1 MPSTTLSIPRP
12 VAQAL
17 TSAHFQTLADT
28 PPEVE
33 WFANLTNA
41 NTRRAYRQDIEDF
54 MAFTGLRQPEQFRDV
69 TRAHVIA
76 WRERLIGQGLANDTI
91 RRKLA
96 ALSSLYA
103 YLCDRNAV
111 LHNPVLGVKRPRSMN
126 REGVTP
132 ALGDHQAR
140 LLLEAPS
147 EKTLKGK
154 RDRAILATLLY
165 HGLRCE
171 ELCTLKIG
179 DIQQREGVTHIRVEG
194 KGDKVRYLPLHPL
207 AQRLI
212 TAYRAALKEAQKKA
226 KKQARQEAE
235 HEEED
240 LKGSLFRPVK
250 NNRTKTLAKS
260 LHPTSVYQDIVRRYA
275 HEVGLVEAVPGLCV
289 HSLRATAATN
299 ALSHEADIAKVQEWL
314 GHSDISTTRMYD
326 KRQSRPEDSPT
337 FKIHY

>member
-1 MPSTTLSIPRP
+1 MAMPAPN
-12 VAQAL
+12 AL
-17 TSAHFQTLADT
+17 TPTLPVQLTTAQFQTLADV
-28 PPEVE
+28 PPELE
-33 WFANLTNA
+33 WFANLTNP
-41 NTRRAYRQDIEDF
+41 NTRRAYEQDIQDF
-54 MAFTGLRQPEQFRDV
+54 QAFAGLRQPEEFRDV

-76 WRERLIGQGLANDTI
+76 WRQQLVKQELANDTI

-103 YLCDRNAV
+103 YLCDRHAV

-140 LLLEAPS
+140 MLLQAPPA
-147 EKTLKGK
+147 ETLKGQ

-171 ELCTLKIG
+171 ELCTLKVG
-179 DIQQREGVTHIRVEG
+179 DIHQREGVPHLRVEG
-194 KGDKVRYLPLHPL
+194 KGDKVRYLPLHVL

-212 TAYRAALKEAQKKA
+212 TAYLEASGHA
-226 KKQARQEAE
+226 G
-235 HEEED
+235 D
-240 LKGSLFRPVK
+240 LHGPLFRPVK
-250 NNRTKTLAKS
+250 NNRTRTLAKP
-260 LHPTSVYQDIVRRYA
+260 LHPASVYRNIVKRYA
-275 HEVGLVEAVPGLCV
+275 GVLGLTKVIPGLCV

-299 ALSHEADIAKVQEWL
+299 ALQHEADIAKVQEWL
-314 GHSDISTTRMYD
+314 GHADISTTRMYD

-337 FKIHY
+337 FKVRY

>member
-1 MPSTTLSIPRP
+1 MSTTAVTPSRTL
-12 VAQAL
+12 
-17 TSAHFQTLADT
+17 TLAQFDT
-28 PPEVE
+28 LSDVPPEIE

-41 NTRRAYRQDIEDF
+41 NTRKAYRQDIHDF
-54 MAFTGLRQPEQFRDV
+54 MAFAGLKRPEQFREV

-76 WRERLIGQGLANDTI
+76 WRDQLVGQGLSNDTI

-96 ALSSLYA
+96 ALSSLFA
-103 YLCDRNAV
+103 YLCDRHAV

-126 REGVTP
+126 RAGVTP

-140 LLLEAPS
+140 LLLEAPPA
-147 EKTLKGK
+147 ETLKGK

-165 HGLRCE
+165 HALRRE
-171 ELCTLKIG
+171 ELCTLRVG
-179 DIQQREGVTHIRVEG
+179 DIHQREGVVHLRVEG
-194 KGDKVRYLPLHPL
+194 KEDKVRNLPLHVL

-212 TAYRAALKEAQKKA
+212 AVYLEAAG
-226 KKQARQEAE
+226 
-235 HEEED
+235 H
-240 LKGSLFRPVK
+240 GSDRHGPLFRPVK

-260 LHPTSVYQDIVRRYA
+260 LHPTSVYEDIVRRYA
-275 HEVGLVEAVPGLCV
+275 REIGLIDAVPGLCV

-299 ALSHEADIAKVQEWL
+299 ALLHEADIAKVQEWL

-337 FKIHY
+337 FKVRY

>member
-1 MPSTTLSIPRP
+1 MTSTLPSPALLPRALSS
-12 VAQAL
+12 AQ
-17 TSAHFQTLADT
+17 FQTLADV
-28 PPEVE
+28 PPEIE

-41 NTRRAYRQDIEDF
+41 NTRRAYEQDINDF
-54 MAFTGLRQPEQFRDV
+54 MAFAGLLQPEQFRDI

-76 WRERLIGQGLANDTI
+76 WREQLVGQELANDTI

-140 LLLEAPS
+140 MLLEAPPES
-147 EKTLKGK
+147 TLKGK

-171 ELCTLKIG
+171 ELCTLTVGSIH
-179 DIQQREGVTHIRVEG
+179 QREGVLHIRVEG
-194 KGDKVRYLPLHPL
+194 KGDKIRYLPLHVL

-212 TAYRAALKEAQKKA
+212 AAYLKA
-226 KKQARQEAE
+226 AE
-235 HEEED
+235 HEED
-240 LKGSLFRPVK
+240 LKGPLFRPIK
-250 NNRTKTLAKS
+250 NNRTRVLVKP
-260 LHPTSVYQDIVRRYA
+260 LHPVSVYQDIVRHYA
-275 HEVGLVEAVPGLCV
+275 RKVGLLDAVPGLCV

-314 GHSDISTTRMYD
+314 GHADISTTRMYD

-337 FKIHY
+337 FKIRY

>member
-1 MPSTTLSIPRP
+1 MATATAMVPPSTLS
-12 VAQAL
+12 VAQ
-17 TSAHFQTLADT
+17 FQHLADV
-28 PPEVE
+28 PPEIE

-41 NTRRAYRQDIEDF
+41 NTRRAYQQDLADF
-54 MAFTGLRQPEQFRDV
+54 MAFAGLLQPAQFRDV

-76 WRERLIGQGLANDTI
+76 WREQLVRQGLANDTI

-140 LLLEAPS
+140 MLLEAPP
-147 EKTLKGK
+147 EGTLKGK

-171 ELCTLKIG
+171 ELCILKVG
-179 DIQQREGVTHIRVEG
+179 DIHQREGVPHIRVEG
-194 KGDKVRYLPLHPL
+194 KGDKVRYLPLAVL

-212 TAYRAALKEAQKKA
+212 TAYLKAAG
-226 KKQARQEAE
+226 
-235 HEEED
+235 HGED
-240 LKGSLFRPVK
+240 LKDPLFRPVK
-250 NNRTKTLAKS
+250 NDRTGTLFKP
-260 LHPTSVYQDIVRRYA
+260 LHPTSVYQDIVKRYA
-275 HEVGLVEAVPGLCV
+275 REVGLTDAILGICV
-289 HSLRATAATN
+289 HSTRATAATN
-299 ALSHEADIAKVQEWL
+299 ALANNADIAKVQEWL
-314 GHSDISTTRMYD
+314 GHADISTTRMYD

-337 FKIHY
+337 FKVRY

>member
-1 MPSTTLSIPRP
+1 MTTALVP
-12 VAQAL
+12 VPLVTSPAAL
-17 TSAHFQTLADT
+17 TTDQFQTLAEI
-28 PPEVE
+28 PPELE

-41 NTRRAYRQDIEDF
+41 NTRRAYQQDIRDF
-54 MAFTGLRQPEQFRDV
+54 QAFAGVHRPEQFRAI

-76 WRERLIGQGLANDTI
+76 WRQQLVNQQLANDTI

-103 YLCDRNAV
+103 YLCERHAV

-140 LLLEAPS
+140 MLLQAPS
-147 EKTLKGK
+147 AETLKGK

-165 HGLRCE
+165 HALRCE
-171 ELCTLKIG
+171 ELCMLSVG
-179 DIQQREGVTHIRVEG
+179 DIQQREGVPHLRVEG
-194 KGDKVRYLPLHPL
+194 KGDKVRYLPLHVL

-212 TAYRAALKEAQKKA
+212 TAYLATAGHAGEL
-226 KKQARQEAE
+226 
-235 HEEED
+235 H
-240 LKGSLFRPVK
+240 SPLFRPVK
-250 NNRTKTLAKS
+250 NNRTRTLAKP
-260 LHPTSVYQDIVRRYA
+260 LHPASVYHSIVKRYA
-275 HEVGLVEAVPGLCV
+275 GEIGLTDAVPGLCV

-299 ALSHEADIAKVQEWL
+299 ALAHEADIAKVQEWL
-314 GHSDISTTRMYD
+314 GHADISTTKMYD

-337 FKIHY
+337 FKVKY

>member
-1 MPSTTLSIPRP
+1 MSTTAAVTPSHTLTIAQFDTLSD
-12 VAQAL
+12 V
-17 TSAHFQTLADT
+17 
-28 PPEVE
+28 PPEIE

-41 NTRRAYRQDIEDF
+41 NTRKAYRQDIHDF
-54 MAFTGLRQPEQFRDV
+54 MTFAGLQRPAQFREV

-76 WRERLIGQGLANDTI
+76 WRDQLVGQGLANDTI

-103 YLCDRNAV
+103 YLCDRHAV

-126 REGVTP
+126 RAGVTP

-147 EKTLKGK
+147 AETLKGK
-154 RDRAILATLLY
+154 RDKAILATLLY

-171 ELCTLKIG
+171 ELCTLKVG
-179 DIQQREGVTHIRVEG
+179 DIHQREGVVHVRVEG
-194 KGDKVRYLPLHPL
+194 KGDKVRYLPLHVL

-212 TAYRAALKEAQKKA
+212 TVYLEAAGHGGE
-226 KKQARQEAE
+226 R
-235 HEEED
+235 H
-240 LKGSLFRPVK
+240 GPLFRPVK
-250 NNRTKTLAKS
+250 NNRTKNLAKP

-275 HEVGLVEAVPGLCV
+275 REVGLMDAVPGLCV

-299 ALSHEADIAKVQEWL
+299 ALAHEADIAKVQEWL
-314 GHSDISTTRMYD
+314 GHADISTTRMYD

-337 FKIHY
+337 FKVQY

>member
-1 MPSTTLSIPRP
+1 MTTPAP
-12 VAQAL
+12 NVVAHLPAGHL
-17 TSAHFQTLADT
+17 TAAQFQTLAEV
-28 PPEVE
+28 PPETE
-33 WFANLTNA
+33 WFVNLTNA
-41 NTRRAYRQDIEDF
+41 NTRRAYRQDIKDF
-54 MAFTGLRQPEQFRDV
+54 MAFAGLRQPEQFRNV

-76 WRERLIGQGLANDTI
+76 WREWLVGQGLANDTI

-140 LLLEAPS
+140 VLLEAPP
-147 EKTLKGK
+147 EGTLKGK

-171 ELCTLKIG
+171 ELCTLTVGSIH
-179 DIQQREGVTHIRVEG
+179 QREGVPHIRVEG
-194 KGDKVRYLPLHPL
+194 KGDKVRYLPLHVT

-212 TAYRAALKEAQKKA
+212 AAYLKEAGHA
-226 KKQARQEAE
+226 
-235 HEEED
+235 ED
-240 LKGSLFRPVK
+240 LKGPLFRPVK
-250 NNRTKTLAKS
+250 NNRTKTLAKP
-260 LHPTSVYQDIVRRYA
+260 LHPVSVYQDIVRRYA
-275 HEVGLVEAVPGLCV
+275 RAVGLLKAVPDLCV

-299 ALSHEADIAKVQEWL
+299 ALSHQADIAKVQEWL
-314 GHSDISTTRMYD
+314 GHADISTTRMYD

-337 FKIHY
+337 FKVRY

>member
-1 MPSTTLSIPRP
+1 MTTPAAMIPSNTLT
-12 VAQAL
+12 VTQ
-17 TSAHFQTLADT
+17 FQHLSEV
-28 PPEVE
+28 PPEIE

-41 NTRRAYRQDIEDF
+41 NTRRAYRQDVENF
-54 MAFTGLRQPEQFRDV
+54 LAFAGLRHPEQFRTV

-76 WRERLIGQGLANDTI
+76 WRDQLVGQGLANDTI

-132 ALGDHQAR
+132 ALSDHQAWM
-140 LLLEAPS
+140 LLKAPTPG
-147 EKTLKGK
+147 TLKGK

-171 ELCTLKIG
+171 ELCTLTVG
-179 DIQQREGVTHIRVEG
+179 DVHQREGVVHIRVEG
-194 KGDKVRYLPLHPL
+194 KGDKVRYLPLHEL

-212 TAYRAALKEAQKKA
+212 KEYLDAAKHQD
-226 KKQARQEAE
+226 
-235 HEEED
+235 D
-240 LKGSLFRPVK
+240 LKGPLFRPVK
-250 NNRTKTLAKS
+250 NNRTKTLAKT
-260 LHPTSVYQDIVRRYA
+260 LHPTSVYQDIVKRYA
-275 HEVGLVEAVPGLCV
+275 QEIGLAEEVPGLCV

-299 ALSHEADIAKVQEWL
+299 ALSNNADIAKVQEWL
-314 GHSDISTTRMYD
+314 GHADISTTRMYD
-326 KRQSRPEDSPT
+326 KRQNRPEDSPT
-337 FKIHY
+337 FKVRY